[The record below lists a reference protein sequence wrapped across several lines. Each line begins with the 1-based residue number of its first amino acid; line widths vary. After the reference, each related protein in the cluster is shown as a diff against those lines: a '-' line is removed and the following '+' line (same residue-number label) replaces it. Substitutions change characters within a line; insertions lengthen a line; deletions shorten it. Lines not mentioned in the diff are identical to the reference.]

1 MEKKNNNT
9 IYALLLVIV
18 ALIGAVAYLYIT
30 KNKTEMQLVSMQD
43 EKVNM
48 QKELSQMEG
57 ELTESNNSVN
67 KLTDDLKVK
76 DTELRA
82 KIEELKAALKRGDLT
97 LSKLQNARN
106 EIDQLRYYIKKYQ
119 GEIIELKSQNEML
132 TNENTGLKITVDEEK
147 AKSNELTTQNV
158 RLSNKVAVAAMLKT
172 YDIDAN
178 GVRYKASGEEMSA
191 SRAKNTEKVKVT
203 FKIAENTITDVG
215 EKTIYLRVINPL
227 GGQEVVTDE
236 NSSNFRGDGQ
246 ELQYTAKTTINFINQ
261 KDQVYSIY
269 WNKGSVYEKGTYKI
283 LLYADGLSI
292 GSANLKLN

>member
-246 ELQYTAKTTINFINQ
+246 DLQYTAKTTINFINQ